1 MNWQKI
7 KWYFSKEHRL
17 YTHKIYIDLG
27 FHKLWK
33 DWFKC
38 RKQVN
43 DKPIL
48 KFYKGD
54 MGNDNWCE
62 YYMDIHASYK
72 SFLNKWFA
80 INVEPLGYKY
90 KWGQFQYTYQPEVVC
105 IFNKKIIFTIRLE
118 APNKTDRC
126 SEHEYWE
133 PIVNLIT
140 QKKD

>member
-62 YYMDIHASYK
+62 
-72 SFLNKWFA
+72 L
-80 INVEPLGYKY
+80 IN
-90 KWGQFQYTYQPEVVC
+90 
-105 IFNKKIIFTIRLE
+105 
-118 APNKTDRC
+118 
-126 SEHEYWE
+126 
-133 PIVNLIT
+133 
-140 QKKD
+140 